1 MSFIS
6 LDSVGKQFLSRRD
19 TTAVAVRNFSLQL
32 NQGEFFCL
40 LGPSGCGK
48 STVLSML
55 AGFEAPSSGS
65 IQLEGQEIVGSSRE
79 RCVVF
84 QGDDSLYPWLTAL
97 ENIAFGL
104 RLLGMSK
111 SERHAEACK
120 YLELVGWKGQE
131 NKHPTELSGGMK
143 QRIQIARALVN
154 KPRVLLMDEPF
165 GALDAQTRN
174 IMQMEL
180 RKIWKETETTILFI
194 THDVDEAILLSTRAG
209 VMTAGPGG
217 TLKAVVDV
225 DLEDNRSRSN
235 PRYLELYDLV
245 HGMIKEEV
253 ARSIH

>member
-1 MSFIS
+1 
-6 LDSVGKQFLSRRD
+6 
-19 TTAVAVRNFSLQL
+19 VAVRNFSLQL

-104 RLLGMSK
+104 RLQGMSK
-111 SERHAEACK
+111 RERHAEAFK
-120 YLELVGWKGQE
+120 YLELVGLKGQE